1 MKVKSLLSLF
11 TIGCSVIVFAQGL
24 IAQTSIQ
31 LFSAVNTRQSLSTT
45 TYANLSVFNS
55 STVNLT
61 CSTAP
66 IVATL
71 SGPLM
76 NGAGTAPQLD
86 SSSQL
91 QAGGNLI
98 VDNVLLVTATPTSTN
113 VAGPTTNVCVG
124 GSFATS
130 YNGET
135 IPTSPVDLRESCF
148 TSGYGNVAN
157 SILGDDTDT
166 TIAPGG
172 SQTVDAVGG
181 VAPIDI
187 SALLTSGTQN
197 VTVGLGDGGGILA
210 SSSIFLTTNCTQG
223 GVTGPAT
230 VTGNPISTGG
240 TPQGLT
246 QNFNF
251 NTGNNQVVGFV
262 YDVSGSNNA
271 NTLTANTNG
280 AIPQTTDL
288 PVDPTTFQPLFVP
301 NTSFATSNCLIHS
314 GELLPNG
321 NEGCKLYTLVCSNGT
336 DPNAAGAL
344 CPVSSV
350 ANEVVQDLFDGPA
363 FSLPNIYTKG
373 DTFHEGIGFLMAS
386 EDWSSTKGGPCTFDS
401 ASGLQALP
409 CPQNLL
415 TDFSGPGKFA
425 TSGETDN
432 PNSTFISIYGV
443 PEDLTSIYV
452 PSEWPG
458 QWSNT
463 HTPKVYLSSEA
474 PNFTKG
480 AWVRSGNTLVPL
492 PGAANFIPAPIHSIT
507 YGISPANSIPTPLN
521 EPVPGDQ
528 TLVSTANCAAGPFTS
543 KTTPN
548 FVPAAQTLSSLPDG
562 HYVLHYYAEDCAGTQ
577 ELLFTQDS
585 SQSWSTNFYTREI
598 NIDTTAPAISSI
610 TLSPTG
616 SYHLGAVAYANF
628 SCSDAS
634 TGAGVVLCGLNIF
647 GTETTYSTG
656 TLKIRLNTLSTGTK
670 SLVVYAIDGA
680 GNISSKSINYTV
692 TR

>member
-1 MKVKSLLSLF
+1 MRVKSPLWLF
-11 TIGCSVIVFAQGL
+11 AIASGMTMFAQGVV
-24 IAQTSIQ
+24 AQTSIQ
-31 LFSAVNTRQSLSTT
+31 LFSAVNVRNSTSTT

-91 QAGGNLI
+91 QAGGNLL
-98 VDNVLLVTATPTSTN
+98 VDNVLLVTVTPTSTN
-113 VAGPTTNVCVG
+113 VAGQTKNVCTG
-124 GSFATS
+124 GVSASS

-135 IPTSPVDLRESCF
+135 ISTSPVDLTQSCF
-148 TSGYGNVAN
+148 TAGYGNVA
-157 SILGDDTDT
+157 SGILGADTDT
-166 TIAPGG
+166 TIASGG
-172 SQTVDAVGG
+172 SKTVDAVGG

-187 SALLTSGTQN
+187 SALFTSGTQN
-197 VTVGLGDGGGILA
+197 VTIGLGDGGGILA

-230 VTGNPISTGG
+230 VTGNPITTGG

-262 YDVSGSNNA
+262 YDVSGSNSENTLVA
-271 NTLTANTNG
+271 NTSG

-288 PVDPTTFQPLFVP
+288 PLDPATFQPSFVIG
-301 NTSFATSNCLIHS
+301 TSFATSNCLIHS

-321 NEGCKLYTLVCSNGT
+321 NEACKLYTLVCSNDT

-350 ANEVVQDLFDGPA
+350 ANEVVQDLFDGPG
-363 FSLPNIYTKG
+363 FSLPNIITKG

-386 EDWSSTKGGPCTFDS
+386 EDWSAANGGPCTFDS

-415 TDFSGPGKFA
+415 TDFSGPGRFA
-425 TSGETDN
+425 SSGETDN

-443 PEDLTSIYV
+443 PEDLTSIYI

-458 QWSNT
+458 QWSNS
-463 HTPKVYLSSEA
+463 HTPKIYFSSEA
-474 PNFTKG
+474 PNFSKG
-480 AWVRSGNTLVPL
+480 AWVRSGNALVPL
-492 PGAANFIPAPIHSIT
+492 PGAANFRPAPIKSIT
-507 YGISPANSIPTPLN
+507 YGVSPSSSPAQPVN
-521 EPVPGDQ
+521 EPIASDK
-528 TLVSTANCAAGPFTS
+528 TLVSTANCTAAPFTA
-543 KTTPN
+543 KTVPN
-548 FVPAAQTLSSLPDG
+548 FVPAVQTLSSLPDG
-562 HYVLHYYAEDCAGTQ
+562 HYRLHYYAKDCAGTQ

-585 SQSWSTNFYTREI
+585 SQSWSTNFYSREI

-616 SYHLGAVAYANF
+616 SYHVGAVAYANF

-634 TGAGVVLCGLNIF
+634 TGAGVVLCGLNIY
-647 GTETTYSTG
+647 GTETTYATG
-656 TLKIRLNTLSTGTK
+656 TLKLRLNTLFTGTK
-670 SLVVYAIDGA
+670 TLVVYAIDGA
-680 GNISSKSINYTV
+680 GNIVSKSISYTV